1 MNDFLNPAGACSDEE
16 VAKFESEIG
25 YSLPGDYRNFLLN
38 TNGGDAVSNSVSI
51 GDGDSTS
58 VRAFYG
64 LNSEGSKGSLISRIG
79 FYGSEPDVPKN
90 AIAIAFDDGGWSFML
105 YLSGAR
111 LGQVW
116 LMDSE
121 RNLQFIAK
129 DFRSFVNS
137 IDITECEQEPSETF
151 IEQPAPISIEE
162 WHRRKAISR
171 KDSEGEAG

>member
-1 MNDFLNPAGACSDEE
+1 MNDFLNPAGTCSDEE
-16 VAKFESEIG
+16 IAKFESKMG

-38 TNGGDAVSNSVSI
+38 TNGGDAVSNSISI

-64 LNSEGSKGSLISRIG
+64 LNSVGAKGSLMSRIG
-79 FYGSEPDVPKN
+79 FYGTEPDVPKN

-111 LGQVW
+111 VGQVW

-121 RNLQFIAK
+121 RNLQFIAG
-129 DFRSFVNS
+129 DFKSFVGS
-137 IDITECEQEPSETF
+137 MDTTTCEQEANETF
-151 IEQPAPISIEE
+151 IEAPAPITPGE
-162 WHRRKAISR
+162 WRRRNAISR
-171 KDSEGEAG
+171 EDSAGEAG